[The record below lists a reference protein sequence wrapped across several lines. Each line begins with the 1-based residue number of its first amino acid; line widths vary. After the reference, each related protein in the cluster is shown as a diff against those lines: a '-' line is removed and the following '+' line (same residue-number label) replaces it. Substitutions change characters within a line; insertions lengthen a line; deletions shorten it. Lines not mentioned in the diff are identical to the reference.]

1 VFDSRERMRLEWT
14 VSDALESDIV
24 DCLQLEATVSLLS
37 VDEWLSWTV

>member
-24 DCLQLEATVSLLS
+24 DCLQLEATVSLS
-37 VDEWLSWTV
+37 VDEWFSWTV